1 MKLKIDND
9 AIAEEFFEDTRL
21 FGVMAPIPVYQFV
34 WQLNNGLR
42 VDFRINNDIEIQL
55 TRKNRNYY
63 FSIYQHREQHR
74 TLDHFLYC
82 NHYDGEYL
90 LPEFR
95 HMDFLWL
102 AKGDPMLDDE
112 TQSLVKSIRGIN
124 GVQLVTELTNEK
136 IRNKQHLIF

>member
-1 MKLKIDND
+1 MKLKIDNE

-21 FGVMAPIPVYQFV
+21 FGIMAPLQVYQFV
-34 WQLNNGLR
+34 WHLNNGLR

-55 TRKNRNYY
+55 TRKNRHYY
-63 FSIYQHREQHR
+63 FSIYHYREPLR
-74 TLDHFLYC
+74 SLDHYLYY
-82 NHYDGEYL
+82 NTFNGEYL

-102 AKGDPMLDDE
+102 AKGEPLE
-112 TQSLVKSIRGIN
+112 EEEIQSLMQSLRSIH

-136 IRNKQHLIF
+136 IKNKQHLIF